1 MVVVGGLGVVVVVV
15 FFIKLW
21 NLSVKVKVAGVF
33 VEVEISKFEEGQM
46 VCVEWCGKFVWVVC
60 CL

>member
-33 VEVEISKFEEGQM
+33 VEVEISKFEEG
-46 VCVEWCGKFVWVVC
+46 
-60 CL
+60 